1 MLVLV
6 MKFFLGKTTHGT
18 DREGGFMTLIN
29 RDLGRLLMRI
39 VGCEMIDTLNIEKM
53 K

>member
-6 MKFFLGKTTHGT
+6 MKSFLGKTTHGT

-29 RDLGRLLMRI
+29 RDLGRLLLSI
-39 VGCEMIDTLNIEKM
+39 VGREMINTLNTEKM